1 MLARLQRFTTLGLL
15 LAAAL
20 WAWAFA
26 RAGHPVWAFGGAVLI
41 VFGYALVLGIE
52 FVLLAHVNRSD
63 PAVPP
68 ASAGRLIRAWAGEA
82 LSAPGVFCWRQ
93 PFRTWAVAD
102 QPSAA
107 TAGRRGVVLI
117 HGFVC
122 NRALWTPVM
131 RRLQREGV
139 PFIAVSMEPVFGSI
153 DRYAP
158 QIEAAVRALEAGT
171 GLPPVLLCH
180 SMGGLAARAWLR
192 ANQQAGGSDDRVHRV
207 ITIGSPH
214 HGTWLARWGFASNT
228 RQMRQGNPWLAELAA
243 SETPSRHARFTCF
256 WGHCDNIVFP
266 ASTAVLPG
274 SHAVHLSDIAHV
286 HMAFHDEVFNEVLRW
301 VDKAVAPSGTAPAGA
316 GAAARTGA
324 SAQ

>member
-1 MLARLQRFTTLGLL
+1 MLARLQRLTTLGLL
-15 LAAAL
+15 LAAAI
-20 WAWAFA
+20 WGWAFA

-41 VFGYALVLGIE
+41 VFGYALVLGVE
-52 FVLLAHVNRSD
+52 FVLLARVNRTD
-63 PAVPP
+63 PAPP
-68 ASAGRLIRAWAGEA
+68 ATLGQLVRAWAGEA
-82 LSAPGVFCWRQ
+82 VSAPSVFCWRQ
-93 PFRTWAVAD
+93 PFRTWAVPD
-102 QPSAA
+102 QPHEP
-107 TAGRRGVVLI
+107 GRRGVVLI

-139 PFIAVSMEPVFGSI
+139 PFVAVSMEPVFGSI

-171 GLPPVLLCH
+171 GLAPVLLCH

-192 ANQQAGGSDDRVHRV
+192 ANMQAGGSDERVHRV
-207 ITIGSPH
+207 ITIGTPH
-214 HGTWLARWGFASNT
+214 RGTWLARWGFAPNT
-228 RQMRQGNPWLAELAA
+228 RQMRRANVWLAELAA
-243 SETPSRHARFTCF
+243 SESASRYARFTCF

-266 ASTAVLPG
+266 ASTALLPG
-274 SHAVHLSDIAHV
+274 AQAVHLSGIAHV

-301 VDKAVAPSGTAPAGA
+301 AAKAVVPGGTATPAEREET
-316 GAAARTGA
+316 RTGA